1 MEVRGK
7 IACVIGATGGIG
19 KNVVTALA
27 EKGVN
32 LILVSRDMTSLDSLE
47 RDIKNFKITISK
59 YTCDVSRFDS
69 IRQLVHNI
77 SKDYKH
83 LDLLFHLAG
92 IGVYK
97 YLGDI
102 QREDWQL
109 TMDINLNSVFYI
121 TQGLLTLLKKSEKA
135 YVIASGSGMGKIAL
149 SGRSAYCTSKFA
161 LRGLMLSL
169 AKEFKHSNINFVHL
183 TLGSVL
189 TTFGPLSL
197 TEKKRKHD
205 SGKGY
210 LEPGWLASH
219 IIKRIENETLE
230 AETPIY
236 PKHYFAESRR
246 DKR

>member
-109 TMDINLNSVFYI
+109 TMDINLN
-121 TQGLLTLLKKSEKA
+121 
-135 YVIASGSGMGKIAL
+135 
-149 SGRSAYCTSKFA
+149 
-161 LRGLMLSL
+161 
-169 AKEFKHSNINFVHL
+169 
-183 TLGSVL
+183 
-189 TTFGPLSL
+189 
-197 TEKKRKHD
+197 
-205 SGKGY
+205 
-210 LEPGWLASH
+210 
-219 IIKRIENETLE
+219 
-230 AETPIY
+230 
-236 PKHYFAESRR
+236 
-246 DKR
+246 